1 MTPQVEPG
9 ATVTPEVDPGAT
21 AVWPLPPVDEAA
33 PSGPT
38 ASSVLLRAVPA
49 LVLAL
54 LMGWWLEPW
63 VGVAIVVAAAV
74 LTTVSLLS
82 PRAARGIDRAFGA
95 VSHVVGRVLS
105 AVVLTLVFVLIFV
118 PVGLIRRVLRKDLL
132 ALGAEEAGTTWLA
145 RWGWRDRRLP
155 ERSYA
160 SERDLLGGR
169 RAGRLL
175 WGVGLVVVLIAVDFA
190 VGTVLVDPPGAPT
203 PPPVAEGSGEAS
215 AIPALAG
222 LDYVPQLFA
231 EQFSAESGQ
240 YDALLGWR
248 LEDSDGEHLNIEG
261 EERVSASSTAT
272 ADDPVVAWFF
282 GGSAMYGFGQRDEH
296 TIPSELVALAEA
308 DGIALEVHN
317 FGTPAY
323 VNWQGLSL
331 FNQLLTER
339 EAPDLAV
346 FYDGYNDLSMQLVDG
361 PVTEPSH
368 VLARVQEQALTAPA
382 ATVDPTSARDVR
394 AWWADHSGV
403 TNLYRRVRDQFGADE
418 PEVQLTEAEASAV
431 PADVDADATAEATGD
446 LLARGRELTTA
457 VGEAYGVDVQF
468 WFQPTLYTK
477 GPVEGEGQL
486 PGRAANRTPAWIP
499 TIAALRAGFPTEV
512 VDLADA
518 LDGYPD
524 PLFWDTV
531 HTNETG
537 ARLVAE
543 AAWPDLRAA
552 VEARRSGSAPSAA
565 PAG

>member
-1 MTPQVEPG
+1 MTPEGDRGTTAIWPVAPVE
-9 ATVTPEVDPGAT
+9 E
-21 AVWPLPPVDEAA
+21 AVR
-33 PSGPT
+33 SS
-38 ASSVLLRAVPA
+38 SSVRQILFRAAPA

-54 LMGWWLEPW
+54 LLGWWLEPW

-74 LTTVSLLS
+74 LTAVSLLS
-82 PRAARGIDRAFGA
+82 PTAARGIDRAFGA
-95 VSHVVGRVLS
+95 VSHAVGRVLS
-105 AVVLTLVFVLIFV
+105 AVILTLVFVVIFV

-132 ALGAEEAGTTWLA
+132 ATGTDQEGTSWLA
-145 RWGWRDRRLP
+145 RWGWQDRRLP

-175 WGVGLVVVLIAVDFA
+175 WGVGLVVVLLAVDLA
-190 VGTVLVDPPGAPT
+190 VGTVLVDPPTASG
-203 PPPVAEGSGEAS
+203 PPPVEEGSGEAA

-231 EQFSAESGQ
+231 EQFAAESGQ

-261 EERVSASSTAT
+261 EERVSATSSTT
-272 ADDPVVAWFF
+272 TEEPVVVWFF
-282 GGSAMYGFGQRDEH
+282 GGSAMYGFGQRDDH
-296 TIPSELVALAEA
+296 TIPSELVALADAEGVAIEA
-308 DGIALEVHN
+308 HN

-331 FNQLLTER
+331 FEQLLTER
-339 EAPDLAV
+339 EPPDLAV

-361 PVTEPSH
+361 PVTQPSH
-368 VLARVQEQALTAPA
+368 VLARVQEQQLTAPA
-382 ATVDPTSARDVR
+382 AAADATSAEDIR
-394 AWWADHSGV
+394 AWWSDHSGF
-403 TNLYRRVRDQFGADE
+403 TNLYRRVRDRFDDDE

-431 PADVDADATAEATGD
+431 PADVDVEATATATSD
-446 LLARGRELTTA
+446 LLARGRALTTA
-457 VGEAYGVDVQF
+457 VGEAYGVEVQF

-486 PGRAANRTPAWIP
+486 PGRAANRSPAWLP
-499 TIAALRAGFPTEV
+499 TIAAVRAGFPAEV

-537 ARLVAE
+537 ARLIAE
-543 AAWPDLRAA
+543 AAWPALQAA
-552 VEARRSGSAPSAA
+552 VDARRS
-565 PAG
+565 

>member
-1 MTPQVEPG
+1 M
-9 ATVTPEVDPGAT
+9 TPEVDRGAT
-21 AVWPLPPVDEAA
+21 AVWPLPPVDEAV

-38 ASSVLLRAVPA
+38 VASVLLRAAPA

-54 LMGWWLEPW
+54 LLGWWLEPW

-74 LTTVSLLS
+74 LTLVSLLS
-82 PRAARGIDRAFGA
+82 PTAARGIDRAFAA
-95 VSHVVGRVLS
+95 VSHGVGRGLS
-105 AVVLTLVFVLIFV
+105 AVVLTVVFVVMFV
-118 PVGLIRRVLRKDLL
+118 PVGLVRRVLRKDLL
-132 ALGAEEAGTTWLA
+132 ATGAAASGTTWLT

-175 WGVGLVVVLIAVDFA
+175 WGVGLVVALVAVDA
-190 VGTVLVDPPGAPT
+190 SVGTVLVDPPAAST
-203 PPPVAEGSGEAS
+203 PPPVAEGSGEAA

-231 EQFSAESGQ
+231 EQFAAESGQ

-248 LEDSDGEHLNIEG
+248 LEDSDGEYLNIVG
-261 EERVSASSTAT
+261 EERVSATSAAAT
-272 ADDPVVAWFF
+272 DDPVVVWFF

-308 DGIALEVHN
+308 DGVALEAHN

-368 VLARVQEQALTAPA
+368 VLARVQEQQLTAPA
-382 ATVDPTSARDVR
+382 ATVDRTSVQDIGG
-394 AWWADHSGV
+394 WWADHSGV
-403 TNLYRRVRDQFGADE
+403 TNLYRRVRDRFEDDG

-431 PADVDADATAEATGD
+431 PADVDVDATADATAD
-446 LLARGRELTTA
+446 LLARGRELTAA

-499 TIAALRAGFPTEV
+499 TIAALRAGFPAEV

-543 AAWPDLRAA
+543 AAWPALLADLT
-552 VEARRSGSAPSAA
+552 EMT
-565 PAG
+565 